1 MRHVIL
7 LKFDHLIGGL
17 LCEEFNGNALI
28 VKCYLALVSY
38 SFTGHRIPDTARSIF
53 ILPDSANQLMSSL
66 DIDLSSLHNLLQYL
80 CILPCQLL
88 HLPYRHKTTFC

>member
-38 SFTGHRIPDTARSIF
+38 SFTGHSIPDTA
-53 ILPDSANQLMSSL
+53 
-66 DIDLSSLHNLLQYL
+66 
-80 CILPCQLL
+80 
-88 HLPYRHKTTFC
+88 